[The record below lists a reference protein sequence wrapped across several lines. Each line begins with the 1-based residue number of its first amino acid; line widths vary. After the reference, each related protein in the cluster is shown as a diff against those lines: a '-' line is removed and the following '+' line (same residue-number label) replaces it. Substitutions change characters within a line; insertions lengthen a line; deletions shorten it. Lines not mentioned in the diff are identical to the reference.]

1 VRGAHAHT
9 HRDREQA
16 AKLARIRE
24 ELVRKMADEKAE
36 IVRWRR
42 DISQVFVDLHKYAE
56 ATLPA

>member
-1 VRGAHAHT
+1 
-9 HRDREQA
+9 
-16 AKLARIRE
+16 
-24 ELVRKMADEKAE
+24 MADEKAE